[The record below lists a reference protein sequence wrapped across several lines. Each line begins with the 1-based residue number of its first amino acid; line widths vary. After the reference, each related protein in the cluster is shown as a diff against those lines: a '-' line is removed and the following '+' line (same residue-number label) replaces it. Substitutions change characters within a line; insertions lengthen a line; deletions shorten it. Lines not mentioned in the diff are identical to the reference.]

1 MLFFKK
7 KKKSELKENKKNLKK
22 KKKNKTVRRSDPRLV
37 RRATKVVGNINVQGS
52 VAPLRHELE
61 RPSGQEVP
69 SSHREPPRAVP
80 QPGRES
86 PARRLQRREPI

>member
-1 MLFFKK
+1 M
-7 KKKSELKENKKNLKK
+7 
-22 KKKNKTVRRSDPRLV
+22 
-37 RRATKVVGNINVQGS
+37 
-52 VAPLRHELE
+52 APLRHEPE

-80 QPGRES
+80 QSGRDS